1 MDINRK
7 FDKFMTSNNHIIG
20 HTRLFKIL
28 WQKCFQINFLLNNN
42 CCLIPLESIQL
53 HWLGIKN
60 KDLTFLML
68 IPVICMGYPFI
79 KLGIALLKIIFANI
93 LLINRGCSFEVK
105 GVFVRYNKLVLQ
117 NVQSPKIKYLPF
129 CDKRNQTQPI
139 KRKRKSLPE
148 L

>member
-7 FDKFMTSNNHIIG
+7 FDKFMKTNNHIIG

-42 CCLIPLESIQL
+42 CCLIPLKSIQL
-53 HWLGIKN
+53 HWLRIKN

-93 LLINRGCSFEVK
+93 LLII
-105 GVFVRYNKLVLQ
+105 GVVSLKLKVSLLEIKKFVLQ
-117 NVQSPKIKYLPF
+117 NLKSPKK
-129 CDKRNQTQPI
+129 NQTQAI

>member
-93 LLINRGCSFEVK
+93 LFINRGCFFEVK
-105 GVFVRYNKLVLQ
+105 GVFVRDK
-117 NVQSPKIKYLPF
+117 KICFAKCSESKKKPNTSY
-129 CDKRNQTQPI
+129 
-139 KRKRKSLPE
+139 
-148 L
+148 